1 MEGATSGRRTRQ
13 EHSGRSSHSHR
24 EYERTYSVG
33 NLSFGE
39 KGEDWHTYE
48 KQRKIPETTKGS
60 NSRGGRIINSIF
72 FFFFFVGIVLNNGW
86 ENSRDTRDWLGWAKQ
101 QA

>member
-1 MEGATSGRRTRQ
+1 M
-13 EHSGRSSHSHR
+13 
-24 EYERTYSVG
+24 G

-39 KGEDWHTYE
+39 KGEDWHCYE
-48 KQRKIPETTKGS
+48 KQRKITETTKGS

-72 FFFFFVGIVLNNGW
+72 YFFVGIVLNNVW
-86 ENSRDTRDWLGWAKQ
+86 ENSGDTRDWLGWAKH